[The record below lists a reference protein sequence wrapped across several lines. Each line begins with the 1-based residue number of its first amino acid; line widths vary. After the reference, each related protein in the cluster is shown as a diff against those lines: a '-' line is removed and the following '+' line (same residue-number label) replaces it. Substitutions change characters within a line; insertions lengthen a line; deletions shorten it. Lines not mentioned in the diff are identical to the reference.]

1 MKAVD
6 KMTLFLH
13 LLNCFFLIFV
23 LFFSFLVR
31 FSFLF
36 QDLYA
41 VFVWFQSSVNHLAG
55 VNAHI
60 ESCTISLLLLHFFSV
75 VDTFLPV
82 NLDCFA
88 NLLPFVVPSYNLY
101 FLNFIILLDGQEL
114 NLVLLYQLFRKRR
127 RHNFPVNVGRHIEMC
142 FLVLAQVRNH
152 KGI

>member
-1 MKAVD
+1 MRAVD
-6 KMTLFLH
+6 NMTLFLH
-13 LLNCFFLIFV
+13 LLNCFFLIFAL
-23 LFFSFLVR
+23 LFSYLAR
-31 FSFLF
+31 FGFPF
-36 QDLYA
+36 QDLFA
-41 VFVWFQSSVNHLAG
+41 VFVWFQSSVNLLAG

-101 FLNFIILLDGQEL
+101 FLNFIILLEGQGL
-114 NLVLLYQLFRKRR
+114 NLLLLSQLFRKRR
-127 RHNFPVNVGRHIEMC
+127 RHNFPVNRGRRIEMW
-142 FLVLAQVRNH
+142 FFVLAQVRSH